1 MRQFL
6 MALAAA
12 CTVYVCA
19 AVDIA
24 IVRSGADLEVR
35 VPAGLAEDG
44 DGLTLVWDDHD
55 QGESATGWAHQRE
68 IVPSLSASGGVFTTP
83 VAELGTGLVYAR
95 ALLTREVDLVD
106 GTLALRNFAYVDT
119 GARENEVVTLEAGFS
134 LAGGKTCN
142 WAPVMGASH
151 DKFTVG
157 CHNTS
162 TSELYLRY
170 NGEDKQRFGQLDNS
184 RCNDFVLRNR
194 TWTLNGVT
202 VATGYT
208 SDALYPSGN
217 ATIHLGTTAVVQN
230 SADVDWYYFRVA
242 GAGGQCLGNL
252 VPARVGAA
260 GTPCLYDSVKGRV
273 VPVKGMGSAT
283 ALGSATNTVS
293 ALAYVS
299 GMQLLVHGEVP
310 TLDVKRP
317 RVGHPLTVEGLDSAT
332 NDPGLVCAWYR
343 GTPKKV
349 YDSVPFARGLA
360 FSPVKADAEHWI
372 RCVVTLEGCVCL
384 EKEFYFSELPVCYLT
399 TDDGAS
405 PSERKESHTGTL
417 FVQGNDEWKSPYDG
431 VATFNVRGNST
442 AKLEKKP
449 YKVKLDEK
457 TKMFGM
463 PKSKHWVLLAN
474 YYDPSQLRNKLMYDL
489 ANEIGTLGMKSTW
502 VQVVLNGKLKGIYQF
517 CEHLRVASNR
527 VPIYDWEDAAESAA
541 EAIAQQQGWDKAEC
555 KALADQMTQDL
566 GWVTS
571 GRVSWKGQSFEV
583 AAAWPEYVNDLSGGY
598 LFEFSA
604 EMDAVTQFTM
614 PSGFLKMQTMVVSP
628 EYLKTNTEMYN
639 AAQSILQD
647 YWDACTS
654 SSRRNAKGQ
663 HYAELCDIESMTAYF
678 LINELCYDFDGRYRS
693 RFAYKDHGGKLVWG
707 PVWDFDWSSR
717 SITTSSAPVDEWACY
732 ALWRQYPNDTKYY
745 SMFKEWASDW
755 YFARKCRE
763 KYWAI
768 RAQYSAM
775 FETGGLI
782 DQYADKL
789 AAACAVDD
797 TLWPRTRTAAQ
808 DVAILKDYLSQR
820 RTWLDA
826 QFATTESFLESM
838 LNPDMQTHV
847 YAYDPHAATPRL
859 VDGEGRNVPPVPL
872 EWLRT
877 VAERVDPVLGYA
889 DAATL
894 QVVVTNVPS
903 AWGKTTP
910 LWMDYVFGTDPNPTS
925 TNAVFRI
932 TSILVNEDGSV
943 SLEWFPD
950 LGAERVY
957 TVEGTKKLAPAIWH
971 VPETDD
977 RFFRVR
983 VDLPGN
989 LK

>member
-6 MALAAA
+6 MVLVAA
-12 CTVYVCA
+12 CMVEVCA
-19 AVDIA
+19 AAGIEIA
-24 IVRSGADLEVR
+24 RSGDELVVS
-35 VPAGLAEDG
+35 VPVGLAEEG

-55 QGESATGWAHQRE
+55 QGEAEASWAHRRE
-68 IVPSLSASGGVFTTP
+68 IASSISASGGVFSTP
-83 VAELGTGLVYAR
+83 VAELDIGFVYAR
-95 ALLTREVDLVD
+95 VLLTREVKLVD
-106 GTLALRNFAYVDT
+106 GALAFRNFAYVDT
-119 GARENEVVTLEAGFS
+119 GIPENEVVTLEAGFS

-157 CHNTS
+157 CHNAS

-170 NGEDKQRFGQLDNS
+170 NGEDKQRYGRIDNS

-194 TWTLNGVT
+194 AWMVNGVT
-202 VATGYT
+202 VATGYS
-208 SDALYPSGN
+208 SDALYPSGQ
-217 ATIHLGTTAVVQN
+217 AAIHLGTTAVVQN
-230 SADVDWYYFRVA
+230 SADTDWYYFRVA
-242 GAGGQCLGNL
+242 GSSGQCLGNL
-252 VPARVGAA
+252 VPARVGAD
-260 GTPCLYDSVKGRV
+260 GVPCFYDSVKRRV
-273 VPVKGMGSAT
+273 VPVRGTGT
-283 ALGSATNTVS
+283 AAASGVATNTVP
-293 ALAYVS
+293 ALMCASDV
-299 GMQLLVHGEVP
+299 QLLVHGEVP

-317 RVGHPLTVEGLDSAT
+317 RVGHALTVAGLDRAT
-332 NDPGLVCAWYR
+332 NDSGFVCAWYR
-343 GTPKKV
+343 GSPKKV
-349 YDSVPFARGLA
+349 YDSVPFATGLVFTPA
-360 FSPVKADAEHWI
+360 KADAEHWF
-372 RCVVTLEGCVCL
+372 RCVAALGGCVCL

-417 FVQGNDEWKSPYDG
+417 FVQGNDEWKSPYEG
-431 VATFNVRGNST
+431 PATFNVRGNST

-457 TKMFGM
+457 KKMFGM

-489 ANEIGTLGMKSTW
+489 ANEIGSLGMKSTW
-502 VQVVLNGKLKGIYQF
+502 VQVVLNGKLKGVYQF
-517 CEHLRVASNR
+517 CEHLRVSSNR
-527 VPIYDWEDAAESAA
+527 VPVYDWEDAAESAA
-541 EAIAQQQGWDKAEC
+541 EAIAQQQGWDKAES
-555 KALADQMTQDL
+555 KALAAQMTQNL
-566 GWVTS
+566 GWVTT
-571 GRVSWKGQSFEV
+571 GRVTWKNANYEV

-628 EYLKTNTEMYN
+628 EYLKTNDEMYN
-639 AAQSILQD
+639 TAKGILQD

-654 SSRRNAKGQ
+654 ASRRNAKGQ
-663 HYAELCDIESMTAYF
+663 HYAELCDVESMTAYF

-707 PVWDFDWSSR
+707 PVWDFDWSAR
-717 SITTSSAPVDEWACY
+717 SLTTSTVPIDEWACY

-768 RAQYSAM
+768 RTQYTAL
-775 FETGGLI
+775 FEPGGLI
-782 DQYADKL
+782 DQYAAKL
-789 AAACAVDD
+789 AAAYEVDD
-797 TLWPRTRTAAQ
+797 RLWPRARTAAQ

-820 RTWLDA
+820 RAWLDA
-826 QFATTESFLESM
+826 QFATTVSFLESM
-838 LNPDMQTHV
+838 RNPNMQTHV
-847 YAYDPHAATPRL
+847 YSYAPDAATPRL
-859 VDGEGRNVPPVPL
+859 VDAAGRAVPPVPH
-872 EWLRT
+872 EWLR
-877 VAERVDPVLGYA
+877 VAAEGADPALGYA

-894 QVVVTNVPS
+894 QVVVTNAPS
-903 AWGKTTP
+903 VWGKATP
-910 LWMDYVFGTDPNPTS
+910 LWMDYVAGTDPDPAS
-925 TNAVFRI
+925 TNAAFRI
-932 TSILVNEDGSV
+932 SSIKVGADGSV
-943 SLEWFPD
+943 QLDWQPD
-950 LGAERVY
+950 LGDQRVY
-957 TVEGTKKLAPAIWH
+957 TIEGTETLTPAAWHAPTAK
-971 VPETDD
+971 D

-983 VDLPGN
+983 ADLPGN